1 MDRRQSV
8 SARFVL
14 TISSPFTVEDEFAI
28 EGWKSYSF
36 RRHTDGRKGDRMSL
50 PNFNSQIELL
60 GLQLQRDKLFKAQD
74 RYRLFAEKVYPVLMQ
89 ARERLEAC
97 YCADNGRP
105 AKEPVL
111 VLGVSLLQ
119 FMERLPDRQAVEHL
133 KYHVGWKYALGQELD
148 GELFDSTVLVR
159 FRQRLLEHGQERVIF
174 EEVLG
179 ALEEAG
185 LVAKRGSA
193 QRLDSTHVL
202 GLVKRMSSLDR
213 AREVLRMALKA
224 MAEEKLKRRPVF
236 WQTLWERYVESTV
249 DFRSTP
255 DVIQKKLVQVGQDMQ
270 VLLAWIDGQK
280 MKRGPKSDSSIRLL
294 RTMFAENF
302 VVEVGTKEPVV
313 VRGQTGE
320 SRIQNPY
327 DPEASYRAKGEKKW
341 VGYAVQVA
349 EALPVGKDG
358 EPEKGTG
365 FLTSIVSHT
374 ARGSDE
380 AGMQKTFDEQRAM
393 GFDKPKVLFVD
404 TAYVSAA
411 ELATAKQ
418 EKRELVGPVMP
429 SHAPKG
435 GYSVEEFRVDIASRR
450 ATCPAGERSTQ
461 CSRIEDRFNKMIEY
475 RFEWSWKCG
484 ACSLRRACLGSKQEH
499 RTIRVRDNFM
509 YLQARRDEMKTDA
522 FKEKMKRRAGIEGT
536 ISELVRG
543 YGLRQARYR
552 GLAKMQLQSYFIGAA
567 CNIRRWIR
575 KLTLDSVIFVRYGL
589 TAFGELLMFQCTH
602 HAA

>member
-1 MDRRQSV
+1 
-8 SARFVL
+8 
-14 TISSPFTVEDEFAI
+14 
-28 EGWKSYSF
+28 
-36 RRHTDGRKGDRMSL
+36 MSL
-50 PNFNSQIELL
+50 PDFNSQIELL
-60 GLQLQRDKLFKAQD
+60 GLQLQRDRLFEARD
-74 RYRLFAEKVYPVLMQ
+74 RYRLFAEKVYPVLIK
-89 ARERLEAC
+89 ARGRLEAC
-97 YCADNGRP
+97 YCAENGRP

-148 GELFDSTVLVR
+148 GEIFDATVLVR
-159 FRQRLLEHGQERVIF
+159 FRQRLLEQGRERVIF

-202 GLVKRMSSLDR
+202 GLVKRMSTLDR
-213 AREVLRMALKA
+213 AREVLRMVLKA
-224 MAEEKLKRRPVF
+224 LAEEKLKKRPDF
-236 WQTLWERYVESTV
+236 WQTLWERYVESAI
-249 DFRSTP
+249 DFRSAA
-255 DVIQKKLVQVGQDMQ
+255 DVIQKKLAQAGQDMQ
-270 VLLAWIDGQK
+270 ILLQWLDGQK
-280 MKRGPKSDSSIRLL
+280 VKRGPKSKSSIDLL

-302 VVEVGTKEPVV
+302 IVEAATQEPVV
-313 VRGQTGE
+313 VKGQTGE
-320 SRIQNPY
+320 SRIQNPH
-327 DPEASYRAKGEKKW
+327 DPDASYRAKGEKKW

-349 EALPVGKDG
+349 EALPTDEAG
-358 EPEKGTG
+358 EPEKGAG
-365 FLTSIVSHT
+365 FITSMVSHT

-380 AGMQKTFDEQRAM
+380 AGMQKTFDEQREM
-393 GFDKPKVLFVD
+393 GFDKPKALFVD

-411 ELATAKQ
+411 ELATARE

-429 SHAPKG
+429 SHVPKG
-435 GYSVEEFRVDIASRR
+435 GYSVEEFRVDIARRR
-450 ATCPAGERSTQ
+450 ATCPSGERSTQ
-461 CSRIEDRFNKMIEY
+461 CSRIEDRYNKKVEY

-484 ACSLRRACLGSKQEH
+484 TCSLREACLGSKQKH

-509 YLQARRDEMKTDA
+509 YLQARREEMKTDA
-522 FKEKMKRRAGIEGT
+522 FKEKMKYRAGIEGT

-552 GLAKMQLQSYFIGAA
+552 GLAKMRLQSYFIGAA

-575 KLTLDSVIFVRYGL
+575 KLVLDIVIYVRHSL
-589 TAFGELLMFQCTH
+589 AAFGELLASQFTH